1 MCSDTAFWQSN
12 LSASKSFKPVWTCKT
27 QWRLPSR
34 TYIQRCH
41 LNSIQEN
48 TNVAWPGL
56 ESHQL
61 SPLMHGNVQYHINSL
76 NILLFSLPL
85 HDPQGSPS
93 SDMTFWP
100 PRITHLWSSLRFW
113 PQIMW
118 GEKKKKKKRSPDRR
132 LKRGVWSAIQLKQ
145 ESQWTV
151 AVPLT
156 SLFPAPSIQ
165 LKGQSVNCC

>member
-12 LSASKSFKPVWTCKT
+12 LSASKSFKPVRTCKT

-61 SPLMHGNVQYHINSL
+61 SPLMHGNVQYHISSL
-76 NILLFSLPL
+76 NILLFLLPL

-118 GEKKKKKKRSPDRR
+118 GEKRRRKKEAQTDGW
-132 LKRGVWSAIQLKQ
+132 RGECGQPYSWKD
-145 ESQWTV
+145 SQWTV
-151 AVPLT
+151 ASSTLHT
-156 SLFPAPSIQ
+156 A
-165 LKGQSVNCC
+165 KSVNCC